1 MSGIPVPVVV
11 FSDFACPYSYVTE
24 AALARMEAAAEV
36 RTTPLAFLL
45 HAAPEVGSWRAPLSP
60 IADALGLRF
69 GDAPPPPGAT
79 RKAHEA
85 AAFAASRGVG
95 PAFRAAVFE
104 ARFAE
109 GRDVGRVDVLV
120 ELGAGLG
127 LDASELKVVLDL
139 DTFAGRVAAEH
150 DAAVRAG
157 VEGVPTLVAGEG
169 GEVRWWVGARP
180 PDALRRWILESERP
194 GRQPRFPDTGEGAW
208 PTTSDSPR

>member
-24 AALARMEAAAEV
+24 AALAPMEAAGEV

-45 HAAPEVGSWRAPLSP
+45 AAAPDPASWRAPLAP

-69 GDAPPPPGAT
+69 GDRPPSPGAT
-79 RKAHEA
+79 GKAHEA

-95 PAFRAAVFE
+95 PAFRAAVFA
-104 ARFAE
+104 ARFGE

-120 ELGAGLG
+120 ELGGALG

-139 DTFAGRVAAEH
+139 DTFAARIAAEH
-150 DAAVRAG
+150 EAAVRAG

-169 GEVRWWVGARP
+169 AEARWWVGARP
-180 PDALRRWILESERP
+180 PDALRRWILE
-194 GRQPRFPDTGEGAW
+194 
-208 PTTSDSPR
+208 